1 MFKRSTRNQS
11 IEGSLIQNQPINPI
25 NLRGY
30 PSQSGLDRIDSLKPI
45 QICIELRVK
54 GGVEDAFVLF
64 LVRAFIHKRGQRT
77 PKTVV
82 DSNLVVSP
90 SFAIDYNRILITCPI

>member
-30 PSQSGLDRIDSLKPI
+30 PFQSGLDWIDSPKPI
-45 QICIELRVK
+45 QIRIELHVK

-64 LVRAFIHKRGQRT
+64 LVRAFTHKGGQRT
-77 PKTVV
+77 PKTVI
-82 DSNLVVSP
+82 DSNLVYP
-90 SFAIDYNRILITCPI
+90 SFVIDYNRILIT